1 MPSNPPDACPL
12 NRWQERYRCP
22 IHGPLSTH
30 GCVACSAELVL
41 QAKLAKQR
49 ESLKAT
55 KERMA
60 SSVTNDEGI
69 E

>member
-1 MPSNPPDACPL
+1 MGSMKENFEAL
-12 NRWQERYRCP
+12 NRWRERYRCP

-30 GCVACSAELVL
+30 GCVACSAELAL
-41 QAKLAKQR
+41 QAKLAKKR